1 MSVAPTFAV
10 PSAASV
16 IPAAMQANYQPPTAV
31 GLHQVITPSGQ
42 YIEVLGDAER
52 DFYEGQRKAYMAQN
66 LFTNTSDLMDLDR
79 LIVLEVLIYRATSWI
94 GRGQDY
100 DGLPLSDSAET
111 AQRRSL
117 KETSTLISVI
127 KNDLGLT
134 KLQRDKDAYSSVGT
148 YITQLKQRARE
159 FGVHREKQ
167 VATGITLCKQ
177 LFAIVGA
184 YDRSDE
190 VERRKIGF
198 ENADEI
204 LEWIRTVMVTEFD
217 AIDTAFINGTQKYW
231 TDQ

>member
-1 MSVAPTFAV
+1 
-10 PSAASV
+10 
-16 IPAAMQANYQPPTAV
+16 MQANYQPVVVNLNRVA
-31 GLHQVITPSGQ
+31 TPSGQ

-52 DFYEGQRKAYMAQN
+52 DFYEGQRKSYMAQN
-66 LFTNTSDLMDLDR
+66 LFVNTSDLLDLDR
-79 LIVLEVLIYRATSWI
+79 LLFLELLIYRASSWI

-100 DGLPLSDSAET
+100 DGLPLSDQQEV

-117 KETSTLISVI
+117 KETSSLISVI

-134 KLQRDKDAYSSVGT
+134 KSQRDKDAYSSVGT
-148 YITQLKQRARE
+148 YITQLKQRAKE

-190 VERRKIGF
+190 VERKKIGF

-204 LEWIRTVMVTEFD
+204 LEWIRNVMVTEFD
-217 AIDTAFINGTQKYW
+217 AIDAKFIAGTQKYW

>member
-148 YITQLKQRARE
+148 YITQLKARARE
-159 FGVHREKQ
+159 FGIHREKQ
-167 VATGITLCKQ
+167 VATGITLNKQ
-177 LFAIVGA
+177 LFAIIGA

-190 VERRKIGF
+190 VERKKIGF

-204 LEWIRTVMVTEFD
+204 LDWIRTVMIPEFD
-217 AIDTAFINGTQKYW
+217 AVDAHFIEHTQKYW
-231 TDQ
+231 TDS

>member
-1 MSVAPTFAV
+1 MPTPLAI
-10 PSAASV
+10 PASTSV
-16 IPAAMQANYQPPTAV
+16 IPAAMQGNYQQPVVVNLNRVA
-31 GLHQVITPSGQ
+31 TPSGQ

-66 LFTNTSDLMDLDR
+66 LFTNTSDLLDLDR
-79 LIVLEVLIYRATSWI
+79 LVFLELLIYRATSWI
-94 GRGQDY
+94 GAGQDY
-100 DGLPLSDSAET
+100 EGLRLSDAGET

-117 KETSTLISVI
+117 KETSSLISVI

-134 KLQRDKDAYSSVGT
+134 KSQRDKDAYSSVGT
-148 YITQLKQRARE
+148 YITQLKQRAKE

-167 VATGITLCKQ
+167 VSTGITLCKQ
-177 LFAIVGA
+177 LFAILGA

-190 VERRKIGF
+190 IERKKIGF

-217 AIDTAFINGTQKYW
+217 AIDAKFIAGTQKYW

>member
-1 MSVAPTFAV
+1 MPAV
-10 PSAASV
+10 PTS
-16 IPAAMQANYQPPTAV
+16 TAV
-31 GLHQVITPSGQ
+31 VPAGMQSSFQPINLNQVVTPSGQ
-42 YIEVLGDAER
+42 SIEVLGDAER
-52 DFYEGQRKAYMAQN
+52 DFYAGQVSAYMAQN
-66 LFTNTSDLMDLDR
+66 KFTNTSDLLDLDR
-79 LIVLEVLIYRATSWI
+79 LIFLELLVYRATSWI

-100 DGLPLSDSAET
+100 EGNPLTDRDEI

-134 KLQRDKDAYSSVGT
+134 RSQRDKAAYESVGT
-148 YITQLKQRARE
+148 YITLLKQRAKE

-167 VATGITLCKQ
+167 VSTAITLCKQ
-177 LFAIVGA
+177 LFSIVGA

-198 ENADEI
+198 EDEAEI
-204 LEWIRTVMVTEFD
+204 VDWVRTVMAPEFD
-217 AIDTAFINGTQKYW
+217 KIDADFINGSQRYW

>member
-1 MSVAPTFAV
+1 MPTPLAI
-10 PSAASV
+10 PASTSV
-16 IPAAMQANYQPPTAV
+16 IPAAMQANYQPSTPVSPYRVT
-31 GLHQVITPSGQ
+31 TPSGQ
-42 YIEVLGDAER
+42 SIEVLGNAER
-52 DFYEGQRKAYMAQN
+52 DFYGGQCVAYMAQN
-66 LFTNTSDLMDLDR
+66 LFTNTSDLLDLDR
-79 LIVLEVLIYRATSWI
+79 LVFLELLIYRATSWI

-100 DGLPLSDSAET
+100 DGLPLSDSGET

-117 KETSTLISVI
+117 KETSALISVI

-134 KLQRDKDAYSSVGT
+134 KSQRDKDAYSSVGT
-148 YITQLKQRARE
+148 YITQLKQRAKE
-159 FGVHREKQ
+159 FGIHREKQ

-204 LEWIRTVMVTEFD
+204 LEWIRIVMVTEFD
-217 AIDTAFINGTQKYW
+217 AIDTAFIAGTQKYW